1 MKKDLGIFLCPNLDF
16 HYHIEAVCCRAL
28 KMLGFVIRTSK
39 EFRLSSS
46 LKALYCSLVRPI
58 LEYSSILWDPFTAAD
73 SSCIE
78 RVQRRFC
85 SSASFILQ
93 IPHPPHDYRPVM
105 NKLGLLSLA
114 DRRVDANLVFLHKLI
129 DGRVDAP
136 SLLSLI
142 YFKVPSRLIR
152 SNSPFVVPFHSTNY
166 GRNNPIHRMMRICNE
181 HLCFS

>member
-1 MKKDLGIFLCPNLDF
+1 MGLSFNVGKCQSMSFARSRNIIHYTYLINESSINIVTKKKDLGIFLCPNLDF

-28 KMLGFVIRTSK
+28 KMFGFVISTSK

-46 LKALYCSLVRPI
+46 LKALYCSLVRPL

-93 IPHPPHDYRPVM
+93 IHYM
-105 NKLGLLSLA
+105 IIGQ
-114 DRRVDANLVFLHKLI
+114 
-129 DGRVDAP
+129 
-136 SLLSLI
+136 
-142 YFKVPSRLIR
+142 
-152 SNSPFVVPFHSTNY
+152 
-166 GRNNPIHRMMRICNE
+166 
-181 HLCFS
+181 